1 MEDTSGVDV
10 MTTKQA
16 AERLGM
22 SQSAV
27 RRMVQRGE
35 LWGAKVAGWMYLYR
49 PEVEALAKERE
60 V

>member
-1 MEDTSGVDV
+1 

-27 RRMVQRGE
+27 RRMVHRGE

-49 PEVEALAKERE
+49 PEVEALAKARE
-60 V
+60 G

>member
-1 MEDTSGVDV
+1 MDAASGVDV
-10 MTTKQA
+10 MTAKQA

-27 RRMVQRGE
+27 RRMVHRGE

-49 PEVEALAKERE
+49 PEVEALAKARE
-60 V
+60 G